1 MNKKIKEWSF
11 AFFDLSSKESAR
23 RVRVHRNLRRIGAAL
38 HSQSV
43 YCMPYSRSSFKDLKD
58 IDKSIFV
65 VKAYVVADEIEELVT
80 AYANFTSSIVSE
92 INVKMEALED
102 AKASATDMTTKRG
115 YTKRLHHI
123 YDRLDSL
130 EYVATISNND
140 EIIDKV
146 EDFKRKVVEIDNGD
160 SGQLI

>member
-65 VKAYVVADEIEELVT
+65 VKAYVVADGIEELVT

>member
-23 RVRVHRNLRRIGAAL
+23 RVRLHRSLRRIGAAL

-43 YCMPYSRSSFKDLKD
+43 YCMPYSRSSFRDLKD

-80 AYANFTSSIVSE
+80 AYANFTSTIVNE
-92 INVKMEALED
+92 IDEKMEALED

-115 YTKRLHHI
+115 YTKRLNHI
-123 YDRLDSL
+123 NDRIDSL